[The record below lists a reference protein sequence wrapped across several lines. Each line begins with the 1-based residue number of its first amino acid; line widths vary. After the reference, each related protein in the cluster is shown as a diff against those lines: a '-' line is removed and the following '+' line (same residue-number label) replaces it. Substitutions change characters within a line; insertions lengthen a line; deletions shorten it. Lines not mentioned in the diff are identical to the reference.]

1 MKKIF
6 YTIFIFLLGF
16 FSYYLVDKYNVTSVD
31 PQTYLKLSSETTVDG
46 SVNKFITYVEFDGE
60 EFSPNKVKIGKGDY
74 LAITNTSKD
83 KQMWLVSTNSDLA
96 TVRGYAEGERLSV
109 NLSEPGDYLVATKNS
124 PEKTLEV
131 VVVD

>member
-60 EFSPNKVKIGKGDY
+60 E
-74 LAITNTSKD
+74 
-83 KQMWLVSTNSDLA
+83 QMWLVSTNSDLA